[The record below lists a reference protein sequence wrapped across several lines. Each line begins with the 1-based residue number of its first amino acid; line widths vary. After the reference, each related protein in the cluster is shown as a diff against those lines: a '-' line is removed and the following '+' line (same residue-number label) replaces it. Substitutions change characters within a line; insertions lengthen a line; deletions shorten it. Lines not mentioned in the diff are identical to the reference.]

1 MAILKPSNDEY
12 NLYVDFV
19 NYLNQCGGRLTSDD
33 GRYYTFLDSKR
44 VVHETLVRAINL
56 TVPDFED
63 KRTGIPYVL
72 YRNGK
77 NSTYKKGEFFLT
89 SSGTDICCNLPQNRL
104 PQKRNI
110 KIDIPE
116 LIIDVPKPI
125 IQEQKQEQEWTRD
138 KVVHLL
144 TCEAHMVGRMLG
156 TGYDLLEPIHSEWI
170 KQWVI
175 NPYNFK
181 VMVHQGHRNSYK
193 SSCLRLAIA
202 IILILQPKKTII
214 LLRKSEDAVK
224 ELINGV
230 SKILDTDLFKKFVS
244 ILSPEINGKGGFKKT
259 TDTALAIDTNLN
271 TSLTGEFQLRG
282 LGLGSP
288 LTGKHAVMIITDD
301 ICSLEDRQSAAER
314 MYTISRYQEL
324 MNVLSTDKGFQDS
337 CILNIGTPWHEE
349 DVFSLMDKG
358 LKPKSDLQKKIEET
372 ESKDRTPT
380 QKDLLRHLDMKRGKF
395 VYNCYQTG
403 LMSNEDIEWKKQ
415 TLNDDALFQANYLLN
430 LVSDKE
436 KLFQKIDN
444 VGHYSQNFFTSSAY
458 NVVAHIDAS
467 FGGED
472 STALTIG
479 ADDYENNNVVV
490 LGKLYEESLE
500 DNYLELAEVMFECGV
515 SLLYLETNAD
525 KGLMGDKFRELGFE
539 VVGYHESTNKHTK
552 IRSTIRPY
560 WRLSGAELLPSV
572 QFVSE
577 TDESYLNN
585 IWEYK
590 KGVKH
595 DDAPDSLASLLLKAK
610 FSAMPVRVW

>member
-1 MAILKPSNDEY
+1 MAILKPTNNEY
-12 NLYVDFV
+12 NLYVDFIH
-19 NYLNQCGGRLTSDD
+19 YLNQNRGRLTSDD
-33 GRYYTFLDSKR
+33 GRYYAFLDSKR
-44 VVHETLVRAINL
+44 VTHEALIRAINL
-56 TVPDFED
+56 TVPDFERIVGTPYILQ
-63 KRTGIPYVL
+63 RT
-72 YRNGK
+72 N
-77 NSTYKKGEFFLT
+77 KKIIEFFLT
-89 SSGTDICCNLPQNRL
+89 ISGTDIHHDLPLNYL

-110 KIDIPE
+110 KIDIPKVKSQ
-116 LIIDVPKPI
+116 IDIPISKPS
-125 IQEQKQEQEWTRD
+125 EPEWTRD
-138 KVVHLL
+138 EVVHLL

-170 KQWVI
+170 KQWIV

-202 IILILQPKKTII
+202 IMLILQPKKTII

-230 SKILDTDLFKKFVS
+230 SKILDTDLFKKFVN

-349 DVFSLMDKG
+349 DVFSLMDRG

-372 ESKDRTPT
+372 ESKDRTQT

-403 LMSNEDIEWKKQ
+403 LMSDEDIEWKRQ

-436 KLFQKIDN
+436 KLFPKIDN
-444 VGHYSQNFFTSSAY
+444 VGHYSQSYFIDSAY
-458 NVVAHIDAS
+458 NVVAHIDAA

-479 ADDYENNNVVV
+479 ADDYENNNVVI
-490 LGKLYEESLE
+490 LGKIYKESLE

-560 WRLSGAELLPSV
+560 WRLNGAELLPSV

-577 TDESYLNN
+577 TDEEYLSN

-610 FSAMPVRVW
+610 FSAVPVRIW